1 MSETSINHPSEE
13 SILTRIWQFA
23 PMFVLGFAITTYI
36 LVFGFLTWN
45 QHTNFGTFGFDMG
58 IYDQGIWLLS
68 RFENPFIT
76 VRGLP
81 YFGHHAN
88 FSTLL
93 FVPFYWLGAG
103 PRFLY
108 MAETM
113 ALAAGAIPLWLLGR
127 HLLKNAWVA
136 LLPAMAYLLYPSLQ
150 WINWWHFHP
159 DALIITPL
167 LFAWWF
173 ARIEHWRP
181 FVVAI
186 ILALLAKEDAA
197 IAVAAMGVLIAI
209 RACIIGNEDPIE
221 TGPASKQTSR
231 LFQVASFARN
241 NRSFIAGVYTTIA
254 GIAWWLTCT
263 KLIIPY
269 MTGGTEP
276 FYSHLFPGF
285 GDTPLEVLKTIM
297 TSPSS
302 LIDAV
307 STPDHL
313 TYYLKVFSP
322 TAFLSLL
329 SPTTLIAGP
338 QLLVNS
344 ISAHSYT
351 HDIRYHYNSIVI
363 VGNFLGVVEAIAW
376 IGRRWVVA
384 KFILP
389 MVVMIS
395 SVISNIYWSPSPF
408 GDSYS
413 SGIWVQPQG
422 KHQAIRAALELIPAD
437 AAVTTTFYLVPH
449 LTHRKLVYEYPNPFR
464 IANWGIA
471 GENGGNPADVDYLV
485 IDTRHTGSDKELYE
499 SLVSDAG
506 PFQVIYSV
514 DKIQIA
520 QRKHLN

>member
-1 MSETSINHPSEE
+1 MSGSSINPPSEE
-13 SILTRIWQFA
+13 PMIARIWQLA
-23 PMFVLGFAITTYI
+23 PQFILAVVISAYI

-45 QHTNFGTFGFDMG
+45 QQSNFGTFGFDMG

-93 FVPFYWLGAG
+93 LVPFYWLGAG

-108 MAETM
+108 ITETIM
-113 ALAAGAIPLWLLGR
+113 LAAGAMPLWLLGR
-127 HLLKNAWVA
+127 HLLNNAWIA
-136 LLPAMAYLLYPSLQ
+136 LFPAIAYLLYPSLE
-150 WINWWHFHP
+150 WINRWHFHP

-173 ARIEHWRP
+173 ARIERWRP
-181 FVVAI
+181 FIAAI

-209 RACIIGNEDPIE
+209 RACITRNENPE
-221 TGPASKQTSR
+221 AVSASKQKSR
-231 LFQVASFARN
+231 LFQIASFAVN
-241 NRSFIAGVYTTIA
+241 NRSFIAGVYTAIA
-254 GIAWWLTCT
+254 GIAWWLMCT

-269 MTGGTEP
+269 MNAGTEP
-276 FYSHLFPGF
+276 FYSHMFPGF
-285 GDTPLEVLKTIM
+285 GATPLEVIKTII
-297 TSPSS
+297 TTPSS

-313 TYYLKVFSP
+313 TYYLKIFSP
-322 TAFLSLL
+322 TAFLSLF
-329 SPTTLIAGP
+329 SPATLIAAP

-344 ISAHSYT
+344 ISAHGYT
-351 HDIRYHYNSIVI
+351 HDVRYHYNSIVI
-363 VGNFLGVVEAIAW
+363 AGVFLGTIETIAW

-389 MVVMIS
+389 LVVLIS
-395 SVISNIYWSPSPF
+395 TVISNIYWSPSPL
-408 GDSYS
+408 GNAYS
-413 SGIWVQPQG
+413 SGIWVQPQE
-422 KHQAIRAALELIPAD
+422 KHQAILDALELIPAD
-437 AAVTTTFYLVPH
+437 AAVTTSYYMVPH
-449 LTHRKLVYEYPNPFR
+449 LTHRKLIYEFPNPFR
-464 IANWGIA
+464 VANWGIA
-471 GENGGNPADVDYLV
+471 GENGGNPAEVDYLV
-485 IDTRHTGSDKELYE
+485 IDTRHTGSDTELYE
-499 SLVSDAG
+499 SLISNTG

-514 DKIQIA
+514 DKIQVA
-520 QRKHLN
+520 QRKRSH